1 MKKRIGKIIS
11 EQDPFNVGITLQ
23 VVSKVIVIDDND
35 NIENL
40 TYLKGEWKEL
50 PSGIGKGNVWNGT
63 EFISAQPYASWTF
76 DNTNKI
82 WNPPVTKPD
91 NPSTTVTET
100 IDGVEETYQKDTY
113 KMWWVESNS
122 RWEAIKL
129 SDNQNYYWNPDNS
142 TWNLIS

>member
-1 MKKRIGKIIS
+1 MKRIGKLIS
-11 EQDPFNVGITLQ
+11 EQDPFNVGVTLQ
-23 VVSKVIVIDDND
+23 VVSEVIVIDDND

-40 TYLKGEWKEL
+40 PYINGQWKEL
-50 PSGIGKGNVWNGT
+50 PSGIGKGSVWNGT

-100 IDGVEETYQKDTY
+100 VDGVEETLQKDTY
-113 KMWWVESNS
+113 KMWWVESNL
-122 RWEAIKL
+122 RWEAIKI
-129 SDNQNYYWNPDNS
+129 SDNQSYYWNPDNS

>member
-1 MKKRIGKIIS
+1 MKKKIGKIIS
-11 EQDPFNVGITLQ
+11 EQDPFNVGVTLQ
-23 VVSKVIVIDDND
+23 VVSEVIIIDDND
-35 NIENL
+35 DIENL

-50 PSGIGKGNVWNGT
+50 PSNIGKGYVWNGT
-63 EFISAQPYASWTF
+63 EFISPQPYASWTF

-82 WNPPVTKPD
+82 WNSPVIKPD

-100 IDGVEETYQKDTY
+100 VDGVEETHQKDTY

-122 RWEAIKL
+122 RWEALKL

>member
-1 MKKRIGKIIS
+1 MKKIGKIIS

-40 TYLKGEWKEL
+40 TYLEGEWKEL
-50 PSGIGKGNVWNGT
+50 PSGIGKGSVWNGT

-100 IDGVEETYQKDTY
+100 VDGVEETYQKDTY

-122 RWEAIKL
+122 RWEAIKI
-129 SDNQNYYWNPDNS
+129 SDNQNYYWNPENS
-142 TWNLIS
+142 TWNLI

>member
-1 MKKRIGKIIS
+1 MKKKIGKIIS
-11 EQDPFNVGITLQ
+11 EQDPFNVGVTLQ
-23 VVSKVIVIDDND
+23 VVSEVIVIDAND

-50 PSGIGKGNVWNGT
+50 PSNKGKGSVWNGT
-63 EFISAQPYASWTF
+63 EFINPQPYASWTF

-100 IDGVEETYQKDTY
+100 VDGVEETHQKDTY
-113 KMWWVESNS
+113 KMWWVESNL
-122 RWEAIKL
+122 RWEAIKI

>member
-1 MKKRIGKIIS
+1 MKKIGKIIS

-40 TYLKGEWKEL
+40 TYLEGEWKEL
-50 PSGIGKGNVWNGT
+50 PSGIGKGSVWNGT

-100 IDGVEETYQKDTY
+100 VDGVEETYQKDTY

-122 RWEAIKL
+122 RWEAIKI

>member
-1 MKKRIGKIIS
+1 MKKIGKIIS

-40 TYLKGEWKEL
+40 TYLEGEWKEL
-50 PSGIGKGNVWNGT
+50 PSGIGKGSVWNGT

-100 IDGVEETYQKDTY
+100 VDGVEETYQKDTY

-122 RWEAIKL
+122 RWEAIKI

-142 TWNLIS
+142 TWNLI